1 MSEVISPAVLKR
13 WIRSELRRRRE
24 AAGKDQKDAA
34 KRLDCAPSR
43 ISHLESG
50 RNLPDR
56 ATVET
61 LFGFYGCPE
70 AIEPFWARVKQAD
83 SGKQIDIA
91 SASDPGRFDLY
102 AGLEEGATEKDAAD
116 LMALNGL
123 VQVPGYMEPLLR
135 FYDPEAS
142 DEEIERRK
150 RLRLLRQGA
159 LTREVN
165 PLRLWLVISEHLL
178 LDNVGGPVVM
188 RSQLEH
194 LLEVGDLP
202 NVDLQVLSPEQ
213 DEDEDGDEARRKL
226 RASLPRLALL
236 GGHRAVHGP
245 FAILKFPI
253 PEDPGLV
260 YIDTAVKGIFFE
272 ELDEIARYEKIM
284 NNLRAAALSQ
294 AKSRR
299 LIDKLRKDIM

>member
-24 AAGKDQKDAA
+24 AAKKDQKDAA
-34 KRLDCAPSR
+34 KRLECAPSR

-56 ATVET
+56 ATVEI
-61 LFGFYGCPE
+61 LFAFYGCPE
-70 AIEPFWARVKQAD
+70 AIEPFMERVKQAD
-83 SGKQIDIA
+83 SGKQVDIA
-91 SASDPGRFDLY
+91 SDIDPGRFDLY
-102 AGLEEGATEKDAAD
+102 AGLEEGATEKHAAD

-123 VQVPGYMEPLLR
+123 VQVRGYSEPLLR
-135 FYDPEAS
+135 FYDPDAS
-142 DEEIERRK
+142 DEEIERRLH
-150 RLRLLRQGA
+150 LRHLRGSA
-159 LTREVN
+159 LTRQDN
-165 PLRLWLVISEHLL
+165 PLRLWLVISQHLL
-178 LDNVGGPVVM
+178 LDNVGGPAVM

-194 LLEVGDLP
+194 LLDLSDLP
-202 NVDLQVLSPEQ
+202 NVDIQVLSPEN
-213 DEDEDGDEARRKL
+213 DEDDEETL
-226 RASLPRLALL
+226 RNPLRSTLPRLALL

-272 ELDEIARYEKIM
+272 ELDEIQRYEKIM

>member
-24 AAGKDQKDAA
+24 AAKKDQKDAA
-34 KRLDCAPSR
+34 KRLECAPSR

-70 AIEPFWARVKQAD
+70 AIEPFWSRVKQAD
-83 SGKQIDIA
+83 SGKQVDIA
-91 SASDPGRFDLY
+91 SDIDPGRFDLY
-102 AGLEEGATEKDAAD
+102 AGLEEGATEKHGAD

-123 VQVPGYMEPLLR
+123 VQVRGYSEPLLR
-135 FYDPEAS
+135 FYDPDAS
-142 DEEIERRK
+142 DEEIERRLH
-150 RLRLLRQGA
+150 LRHLRGSA
-159 LTREVN
+159 LTRQDN
-165 PLRLWLVISEHLL
+165 PLRLWLVISQHLL
-178 LDNVGGPVVM
+178 LDNVGGPAVM
-188 RSQLEH
+188 RDQLEH
-194 LLEVGDLP
+194 LLELSDLP
-202 NVDLQVLSPEQ
+202 NVDIQVLSPENDDDD
-213 DEDEDGDEARRKL
+213 DETL
-226 RASLPRLALL
+226 RNPLRSKLPRLALL

-272 ELDEIARYEKIM
+272 ELDEIQRYEKIM

-299 LIDKLRKDIM
+299 LIDNLRKDIM

>member
-24 AAGKDQKDAA
+24 AAKKDQKDAA
-34 KRLDCAPSR
+34 KRLECAPSR

-70 AIEPFWARVKQAD
+70 AIEPFWSRIKQAE
-83 SGKQIDIA
+83 SGKQVDIA
-91 SASDPGRFDLY
+91 SDIDPGRFDLY
-102 AGLEEGATEKDAAD
+102 AGLEEGATEKHGAD

-123 VQVPGYMEPLLR
+123 VQVRGYSEPLLR
-135 FYDPEAS
+135 FYDPDAS
-142 DEEIERRK
+142 DEEIERRLH
-150 RLRLLRQGA
+150 LRHLRGSA
-159 LTREVN
+159 LTRQDN
-165 PLRLWLVISEHLL
+165 PLRLWLVISQHLL
-178 LDNVGGPVVM
+178 LDNVGGPAVM
-188 RSQLEH
+188 RAQLEH
-194 LLEVGDLP
+194 LLELSDLP
-202 NVDLQVLSPEQ
+202 NVDIQVLSPENDD
-213 DEDEDGDEARRKL
+213 DEDETL
-226 RASLPRLALL
+226 RNPLRSTLPRLALL

-272 ELDEIARYEKIM
+272 ELDEIQRYEKIM